1 MKRLIVIT
9 LILLAAAIA
18 ITVVYFKNL
27 SPPGV
32 RTGQVMHT
40 IPDNATAVFEF
51 NSEKGFYDIFKG
63 NQLLSAVMGK
73 DKLADLDTL
82 RKLLISSPQ
91 LERFFDGQNVFI
103 SVHPSS
109 GNDINLLITIP
120 TTNDFKTDAFTAL
133 NTQPNSGLS
142 VSPVHNTI
150 GTTYD
155 VLVKAINKHFYITQ
169 KENNIFAGS
178 FSKEL
183 IDQSILYRDD
193 KSKNVFIPLPEQQNA
208 NSLANLYINYSQ
220 LTPLF
225 DQIFKN
231 KNTDIFKSFKL
242 LPALAALTLNFKNDA
257 LMFSGF
263 TTIQHNHTASYLN
276 LFADQ
281 QPVVNHLKEIFPST
295 TAYTINFAIS
305 DPAKF
310 SAGLSQWHIQAGIG
324 KEKDQLFNKIKAET
338 GVLLKPEFEHLLS
351 NEFAVVTTRY
361 QEKYAIVSVKDG
373 SKLRPILMNISTM
386 TNDNI
391 GQFNYDKVPFYL
403 LGDAFSIFRKPYF
416 MIIDN
421 YLVLAATSSEL
432 TSYSDTYYNRKF
444 ISKTDQYNQF
454 DNLLAERSNVAF
466 FINFKNSQSIFK
478 RDLKDAFYDAFE
490 NSSPG
495 WKSFYAAA
503 YQFSAS
509 DKNFYT
515 NLCMRLNNT
524 DTTTTQIK

>member
-40 IPDNATAVFEF
+40 IPSSATAVFEF

-63 NQLLSAVMGK
+63 NQLLSAVAGK

-82 RKLLISSPQ
+82 RKLLITSPQ
-91 LERFFDGQNVFI
+91 LEHFFDGQNVFI
-103 SVHPSS
+103 SVHPSN
-109 GNDINLLITIP
+109 GDDINLLITVP
-120 TTNDFKTDAFTAL
+120 TTNDFKTDALTGL
-133 NTQPNSGLS
+133 NTQPNSGLLIT
-142 VSPVHNTI
+142 PVRNTVGI
-150 GTTYD
+150 TYD
-155 VLVKAINKHFYITQ
+155 VLVKVINKHFYITQ

-193 KSKNVFIPLPEQQNA
+193 KSKNVFVPLPEQQNA
-208 NSLANLYINYSQ
+208 NALANLYINYSQ
-220 LTPLF
+220 LSPLL

-295 TAYTINFAIS
+295 TAYTINFAVS

-310 SAGLSQWHIQAGIG
+310 SAGLSQWHINAGIS
-324 KEKDQLFNKIKAET
+324 KDKDELFSKIKAET
-338 GVLLKPEFEHLLS
+338 GVFLKPEFEHLLG

-373 SKLRPILMNISTM
+373 SKLRPIMMNVSTM
-386 TNDNI
+386 TNDNV
-391 GQFNYDKVPFYL
+391 GQVNYDKLPFYL

-421 YLVLAATSSEL
+421 YLILAATASEL
-432 TSYSDTYYNRKF
+432 ASYSDTYFNRKF
-444 ISKTDQYNQF
+444 ISKTEQYNEF

-466 FINFKNSQSIFK
+466 FINFKNAQPILK
-478 RDLKDAFYDAFE
+478 RDLKDAFYDSFE
-490 NSSPG
+490 NANPG

-515 NLCMRLNNT
+515 NLCMRLSVT
-524 DTTTTQIK
+524 DSTATQIK

>member
-310 SAGLSQWHIQAGIG
+310 SAGLSQWHIQAGIS